1 MTVDEKRNELKK
13 IIMDTKTLP
22 TLPGV
27 INKLNTLSESD
38 KSSVQE
44 MAKIVS
50 SDQVLSARILRLA
63 NSPSY
68 GFYRVSTISNAMILL
83 GVNVV
88 KSLALS
94 SSIFEIMEKNSV
106 GLWEHSLGAGV
117 AANLIARRL
126 ALPECEE
133 ISTAA
138 LLHDI
143 GKVIVSI
150 KCSEAEAQIR
160 RTIRDKQVYMWE
172 AEREVIDTDHAEI
185 GGWLAK
191 SWFLPDKLSEPI
203 AFHHNVVQS
212 ENHRIKTAVV
222 HIADVLI
229 KASGFGNS
237 GDCYVPQI
245 QKVAWD
251 VLKLNDHILAEVVE
265 ELEDKLVEVKNFSLE
280 LQGPDASAS

>member
-1 MTVDEKRNELKK
+1 MTDKRSDLKK

-22 TLPGV
+22 TLPSV
-27 INKLNTLSESD
+27 IHKLSSLSDNE
-38 KSSVQE
+38 KSSIQE
-44 MAKIVS
+44 MARIVS

-94 SSIFEIMEKNSV
+94 SSIFAIMEKDSV
-106 GLWEHSLGAGV
+106 GLWEHSLGVGA
-117 AANLIARRL
+117 AANLIARKMG
-126 ALPECEE
+126 LPECEE
-133 ISTAA
+133 IATAG

-143 GKVIVSI
+143 GKVII
-150 KCSEAEAQIR
+150 ALKCREAEQNILNLVNERQIY
-160 RTIRDKQVYMWE
+160 TLE
-172 AEREVIDTDHAEI
+172 AEREIIDTDHSEV

-203 AFHHNVVQS
+203 TFHHDVAKA

-222 HIADVLI
+222 HIADILI
-229 KASGFGNS
+229 IASGFSNS
-237 GDCYVPQI
+237 GECFVPPI
-245 QKVAWD
+245 QKIAWD
-251 VLKLNDHILAEVVE
+251 TLNLNEKLLAELVSEV
-265 ELEDKLVEVKNFSLE
+265 EDKLVEVKNFSLE
-280 LQGPDASAS
+280 MMHD

>member
-1 MTVDEKRNELKK
+1 MNSKRSDLKK

-22 TLPGV
+22 TLPSV
-27 INKLNTLSESD
+27 IHKLDSLTESD

-44 MAKIVS
+44 MARIVS

-68 GFYRVSTISNAMILL
+68 GFHRVSTISNAMILL

-94 SSIFEIMEKNSV
+94 SSIFAVMEKDSI
-106 GLWEHSLGAGV
+106 GLWEHSLGVGV
-117 AANLIARRL
+117 AANLIAQKLR
-126 ALPECEE
+126 LPECEE
-133 ISTAA
+133 IATAG

-143 GKVIVSI
+143 GKII
-150 KCSEAEAQIR
+150 IGLKCPEAAHDIHELV
-160 RTIRDKQVYMWE
+160 RTRNIYVLE
-172 AEREVIDTDHAEI
+172 AEREIIDTDHAEV
-185 GGWLAK
+185 GGWLSK

-203 AFHHNVVQS
+203 AFHHDVAKS

-222 HIADVLI
+222 HLADAVI

-237 GDCYVPQI
+237 GDRFVPVI
-245 QKVAWD
+245 QEIAWD
-251 VLKLNDHILAEVVE
+251 MLKLNEQLVT
-265 ELEDKLVEVKNFSLE
+265 ELVDQIEDKLVEVKNFSLN
-280 LQGPDASAS
+280 LMNN

>member
-1 MTVDEKRNELKK
+1 VADKRNDLKK

-27 INKLNTLSESD
+27 IHKLNSLSDNE

-44 MAKIVS
+44 MSRIVS

-94 SSIFEIMEKNSV
+94 SSIFAIMEKDSV
-106 GLWEHSLGAGV
+106 GLWEHSLGVGV
-117 AANLIARRL
+117 AANLITRKL
-126 ALPECEE
+126 GLPECEE
-133 ISTAA
+133 IATAG

-143 GKVIVSI
+143 GKVIISL
-150 KCSEAEAQIR
+150 KCREAEMDINKLVRERQI
-160 RTIRDKQVYMWE
+160 YALE
-172 AEREVIDTDHAEI
+172 AEQEIIDTDHTEV
-185 GGWLAK
+185 GEWLSK

-203 AFHHNVVQS
+203 AFHHDVEKS
-212 ENHRIKTAVV
+212 HNHRIKTAVV
-222 HIADVLI
+222 HVADVLI

-237 GDCYVPQI
+237 GDSFVPPI
-245 QKVAWD
+245 QKIAWD
-251 VLKLNDHILAEVVE
+251 TLKLNEQLLAELVDE
-265 ELEDKLVEVKNFSLE
+265 IEDKLVEVKNFCLE
-280 LQGPDASAS
+280 MMSE

>member
-1 MTVDEKRNELKK
+1 MDDKRSELKK

-27 INKLNTLSESD
+27 INKLNTLSED
-38 KSSVQE
+38 NKASVQE
-44 MAKIVS
+44 MARIVS
-50 SDQVLSARILRLA
+50 SDQALSARILRLA

-94 SSIFEIMEKNSV
+94 SSIFEIMEKNSI
-106 GLWEHSLGAGV
+106 GLWEHSLGVGA
-117 AANLIARRL
+117 AANIIARKL
-126 ALPECEE
+126 GLPECEE
-133 ISTAA
+133 IATAG

-143 GKVIVSI
+143 GKVIISL
-150 KCSEAEAQIR
+150 KCSEAEQQITGIV
-160 RTIRDKQVYMWE
+160 RTQGKYMIE
-172 AEREVIDTDHAEI
+172 AELEVIGVDHAEI

-203 AFHHNVVQS
+203 AFHHDVTKSQ
-212 ENHRIKTAVV
+212 NHRIKTSVV

-245 QKVAWD
+245 QRAAWD
-251 VLKLNDHILAEVVE
+251 VLKLNDELLADLVE
-265 ELEDKLVEVKNFSLE
+265 ELEDKLVEIRNFSIE
-280 LQGPDASAS
+280 IQG

>member
-1 MTVDEKRNELKK
+1 MKVDEKRSELKK

-27 INKLNTLSESD
+27 INKLNTLSEND

-50 SDQVLSARILRLA
+50 SDSVLSARILRLA

-106 GLWEHSLGAGV
+106 GLWEHSLAVGV
-117 AANLIARRL
+117 SANIIARKL

-133 ISTAA
+133 IATAA

-143 GKVIVSI
+143 GKVIISL
-150 KCSEAEAQIR
+150 KCSEAETA
-160 RTIRDKQVYMWE
+160 IRDKIREQKIYMRE
-172 AEREVIDTDHAEI
+172 AEQQVLDTDHAEV
-185 GGWLAK
+185 GAWLSK

-203 AFHHNVVQS
+203 SFHHDVIKS
-212 ENHRIKTAVV
+212 ENHRIKTSVV

-229 KASGFGNS
+229 KASGFGDS
-237 GDCYVPQI
+237 GDCYVPKI
-245 QKVAWD
+245 QQVAWD
-251 VLKLNDHILAEVVE
+251 CLKMNEQLLAEIVTDV
-265 ELEDKLVEVKNFSLE
+265 EDKLVEVKNFSLE
-280 LQGPDASAS
+280 IQA

>member
-1 MTVDEKRNELKK
+1 MDDKRSELKK

-27 INKLNTLSESD
+27 INKLNTLSDND
-38 KSSVQE
+38 KASVQE

-94 SSIFEIMEKNSV
+94 SSIFAIMEKNSV
-106 GLWEHSLGAGV
+106 GLWEHSLGVGV
-117 AANLIARRL
+117 AANLLARKL
-126 ALPECEE
+126 GLPECEE

-143 GKVIVSI
+143 GKVIISLKCNEADVSI
-150 KCSEAEAQIR
+150 RALISSKKIYS
-160 RTIRDKQVYMWE
+160 RD
-172 AEREVIDTDHAEI
+172 AERETIDTDHAEI

-203 AFHHNVVQS
+203 ACHHNVLQS
-212 ENHRIKTAVV
+212 ENHRIKTSVV

-229 KASGFGNS
+229 KASNFGNS
-237 GDCYVPQI
+237 GDCFVPVI
-245 QKVAWD
+245 QKAAWD
-251 VLKLNDHILAEVVE
+251 ILNLNEQILAELVE
-265 ELEDKLVEVKNFSLE
+265 EVEDKLVEVRNFSLE
-280 LQGPDASAS
+280 MIG

>member
-1 MTVDEKRNELKK
+1 MANKRSDLKK

-22 TLPGV
+22 TLPSV
-27 INKLNTLSESD
+27 IHKLDSLSDND

-94 SSIFEIMEKNSV
+94 SSIFAIMEKDSI
-106 GLWEHSLGAGV
+106 GLWEHSLAVGV
-117 AANLIARRL
+117 AANLISRKLR
-126 ALPECEE
+126 LPECEE
-133 ISTAA
+133 IATAG

-143 GKVIVSI
+143 GKVIISI
-150 KCSEAEAQIR
+150 KCREAERDILKLVSARQIY
-160 RTIRDKQVYMWE
+160 IME
-172 AEREVIDTDHAEI
+172 AEREIIDTDHAEV
-185 GGWLAK
+185 GGWLSK

-203 AFHHNVVQS
+203 TFHHDVVKS

-222 HIADVLI
+222 HIADILI
-229 KASGFGNS
+229 SASGFGNS
-237 GDCYVPQI
+237 GDSFVPPIQQI
-245 QKVAWD
+245 AWD
-251 VLKLNDHILAEVVE
+251 TLKMNEQLLAELVDEV
-265 ELEDKLVEVKNFSLE
+265 EDKLVEVKNFSLE
-280 LQGPDASAS
+280 MMSD

>member
-1 MTVDEKRNELKK
+1 MMVDDKRTELKK

-27 INKLNTLSESD
+27 IIKLNALSDNE

-106 GLWEHSLGAGV
+106 GLWEHSLGVGV
-117 AANLIARRL
+117 AANLIARKL
-126 ALPECEE
+126 TLPECEE
-133 ISTAA
+133 IATAA

-143 GKVIVSI
+143 GKVIISL
-150 KCSEAEAQIR
+150 KCSEAEKAIR
-160 RTIRDKQVYMWE
+160 RTILEQDIYTRE
-172 AEREVIDTDHAEI
+172 AERQVLDADHAEI
-185 GGWLAK
+185 GAWLSK

-203 AFHHNVVQS
+203 AYHHDVIQS
-212 ENHRIKTAVV
+212 ENHRIKTSVV

-237 GDCYVPQI
+237 GDTYVPRI
-245 QKVAWD
+245 QKIAWD
-251 VLKLNDHILAEVVE
+251 TLKLSEEFLVEIVE
-265 ELEDKLVEVKNFSLE
+265 EIEDKLVEVKNFSLE
-280 LQGPDASAS
+280 LQN

>member
-1 MTVDEKRNELKK
+1 VKVDDKRSELKK
-13 IIMDTKTLP
+13 IILDTKTLP
-22 TLPGV
+22 TLPNV
-27 INKLNTLSESD
+27 ISKLNSLSDND
-38 KSSVQE
+38 KASVQE

-94 SSIFEIMEKNSV
+94 SSIFEIMEKNSI
-106 GLWEHSLGAGV
+106 GLWEHSLGVGV
-117 AANLIARRL
+117 AANLLARRL
-126 ALPECEE
+126 KLPECEE
-133 ISTAA
+133 IATAA

-143 GKVIVSI
+143 GKVIVSL
-150 KCSEAEAQIR
+150 KCSEAEKQILQ
-160 RTIRDKQVYMWE
+160 IVRDRQVYILE
-172 AEREVIDTDHAEI
+172 AEREIIDTDHAEV

-203 AFHHNVVQS
+203 AFHHDVAKS
-212 ENHRIKTAVV
+212 ENHRVKTSVV
-222 HIADVLI
+222 HIADALI

-237 GDCYVPQI
+237 GDSYVPEI
-245 QKVAWD
+245 QQVAWD
-251 VLKLNDHILAEVVE
+251 ALKLNGQILADVVE
-265 ELEDKLVEVKNFSLE
+265 EIEDKLVEVKNFSLE
-280 LQGPDASAS
+280 MIGS

>member
-1 MTVDEKRNELKK
+1 MIDKRSDLKK

-27 INKLNTLSESD
+27 IQKLNSLSDND

-44 MAKIVS
+44 MARIVS

-94 SSIFEIMEKNSV
+94 SSIFAIMEKDSI
-106 GLWEHSLGAGV
+106 GLWEHSLGVGV
-117 AANLIARRL
+117 AANLTARKL
-126 ALPECEE
+126 GLPECED
-133 ISTAA
+133 IATAG

-143 GKVIVSI
+143 GKVII
-150 KCSEAEAQIR
+150 KLKCSEAEDEILRLARKRKIY
-160 RTIRDKQVYMWE
+160 TME
-172 AEREVIDTDHAEI
+172 AEQEVIDTDHAEV

-203 AFHHNVVQS
+203 AFHHDVAKS
-212 ENHRIKTAVV
+212 ENHRVKTAVV

-237 GDCYVPQI
+237 GDSFVPPI
-245 QKVAWD
+245 QKIAWD
-251 VLKLNDHILAEVVE
+251 TLKLNEQLLAELVDEV
-265 ELEDKLVEVKNFSLE
+265 EDKLVEVKNFSLE
-280 LQGPDASAS
+280 MMGN

>member
-1 MTVDEKRNELKK
+1 MDDKRNELKK

-27 INKLNTLSESD
+27 INKLNALSEND
-38 KSSVQE
+38 RSSVQE

-50 SDQVLSARILRLA
+50 SDQALSARILRLA

-106 GLWEHSLGAGV
+106 GLWEHSLGVGV
-117 AANLIARRL
+117 AANMIARKL
-126 ALPECEE
+126 SLPECEE

-143 GKVIVSI
+143 GKVIISL
-150 KCSEAEAQIR
+150 KCSDAERHIR
-160 RTIRDKQVYMWE
+160 RVIRDKQVYSWE
-172 AEREVIDTDHAEI
+172 AEREILDTDHAEV
-185 GGWLAK
+185 GSWLAK

-203 AFHHNVVQS
+203 ACHHDVVLS
-212 ENHRIKTAVV
+212 ENHRIKTSVV
-222 HIADVLI
+222 HIADAII

-237 GDCYVPQI
+237 GDYYVPRI
-245 QKVAWD
+245 QKIAWD
-251 VLKLNDHILAEVVE
+251 TLKLDDQLLKEIVE

-280 LQGPDASAS
+280 LQGSDAATD

>member
-1 MTVDEKRNELKK
+1 MTDNRSDLKK

-22 TLPGV
+22 TLPNV
-27 INKLNTLSESD
+27 IHKLNALSVSN

-44 MAKIVS
+44 MARIVS

-68 GFYRVSTISNAMILL
+68 GFHRVSTITNAMILL

-94 SSIFEIMEKNSV
+94 SSIFAIMEKESI
-106 GLWEHSLGAGV
+106 GLWEHSLGVGV
-117 AANLIARRL
+117 AANLIAHKL
-126 ALPECEE
+126 GLPECEE
-133 ISTAA
+133 IATAG

-143 GKVIVSI
+143 GKII
-150 KCSEAEAQIR
+150 IGLKCPDAEKAILELVRTRNMYVLEAELEI
-160 RTIRDKQVYMWE
+160 
-172 AEREVIDTDHAEI
+172 IDTDHAEV
-185 GGWLAK
+185 GGWLSK

-203 AFHHNVVQS
+203 AFHHDVVKS

-222 HIADVLI
+222 HIADALI

-237 GDCYVPQI
+237 GDSFVPKI
-245 QKVAWD
+245 QGIAWD
-251 VLKLNDHILAEVVE
+251 TLKLNEQLLT
-265 ELEDKLVEVKNFSLE
+265 ELVDQIEDKLVEVKNFSLE
-280 LQGPDASAS
+280 MLSN

>member
-1 MTVDEKRNELKK
+1 VDDKRSELKK

-27 INKLNTLSESD
+27 ISKLNSLSDND
-38 KSSVQE
+38 KASVQE

-94 SSIFEIMEKNSV
+94 SSIFAIMEKNSV
-106 GLWEHSLGAGV
+106 GLWEHSLGVGV
-117 AANLIARRL
+117 AANLLARRL
-126 ALPECEE
+126 KLPECEE
-133 ISTAA
+133 IATAG

-143 GKVIVSI
+143 GKVIISL
-150 KCSEAEAQIR
+150 KCSEAENEILQLVRER
-160 RTIRDKQVYMWE
+160 RIYIQE
-172 AEREVIDTDHAEI
+172 AEREIIDTDHSEV
-185 GGWLAK
+185 GSWLAK

-203 AFHHNVVQS
+203 AFHHDVIKSV
-212 ENHRIKTAVV
+212 NHRVKTSVV

-237 GDCYVPQI
+237 GDNYVQKI
-245 QKVAWD
+245 QQVAWD
-251 VLKLNDHILAEVVE
+251 TLNLNEQALSDVVE
-265 ELEDKLVEVKNFSLE
+265 EVEDKLVEVKNFSLE
-280 LQGPDASAS
+280 MIGS

>member
-1 MTVDEKRNELKK
+1 MDEKRNELKK

-22 TLPGV
+22 TLPSV
-27 INKLNTLSESD
+27 INKLNTLSENE

-94 SSIFEIMEKNSV
+94 SSIFEIMEKKSV
-106 GLWEHSLGAGV
+106 GLWEHSLGVGV
-117 AANLIARRL
+117 AANLIARKL

-133 ISTAA
+133 IATAA

-143 GKVIVSI
+143 GKIIISL
-150 KCSEAEAQIR
+150 KCSEAETAIR
-160 RTIRDKQVYMWE
+160 TTVREQNIYMRE
-172 AEREVIDTDHAEI
+172 AERQVLDTDHAEI
-185 GGWLAK
+185 GAWLAK

-203 AFHHNVVQS
+203 AFHHDVVLS
-212 ENHRIKTAVV
+212 ENHRIKTSVV

-237 GDCYVPQI
+237 GDGYVPQI
-245 QKVAWD
+245 QMIAWET
-251 VLKLNDHILAEVVE
+251 LKLNDQLLTELVE
-265 ELEDKLVEVKNFSLE
+265 EIEDKLVEVKNFSLE
-280 LQGPDASAS
+280 LQS

>member
-1 MTVDEKRNELKK
+1 MDEKRNELKK

-27 INKLNTLSESD
+27 INKLNALSENE

-143 GKVIVSI
+143 GKVIVSL
-150 KCSEAEAQIR
+150 KCSDAETQIR
-160 RTIRDKQVYMWE
+160 RTIRSNHVYMWE
-172 AEREVIDTDHAEI
+172 AEREIMDTDHAEI

-203 AFHHNVVQS
+203 AFHHNVSLS

-222 HIADVLI
+222 HMADVLI
-229 KASGFGNS
+229 KASGFGDS

-251 VLKLNDHILAEVVE
+251 VLKLNDQILAEVVE

-280 LQGPDASAS
+280 LQGPDVSAS